1 MSSITFDLPANDS
14 ELVDQVLEHLD
25 DCTVE
30 PDEMLLHMARKYRFA
45 GYIGSITC
53 LFRRIES
60 LQEEVDALRKK
71 QRWGWF

>member
-1 MSSITFDLPANDS
+1 MSSITFDLPASDS

-30 PDEMLLHMARKYRFA
+30 PDEMLLNMARKYRFA

>member
-1 MSSITFDLPANDS
+1 MSSITFDLPASDS

-25 DCTVE
+25 DCDVD
-30 PDEMLLHMARKYRFA
+30 PDEMLLSMARKYRFA

-71 QRWGWF
+71 QRWSWF